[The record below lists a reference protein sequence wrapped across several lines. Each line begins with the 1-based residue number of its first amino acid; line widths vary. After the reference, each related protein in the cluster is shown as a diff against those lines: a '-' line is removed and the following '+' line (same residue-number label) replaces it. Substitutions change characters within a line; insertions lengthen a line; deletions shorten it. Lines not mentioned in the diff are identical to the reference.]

1 MFFLFEFHL
10 SVEVAI
16 VTSMEA
22 RLQWQFD
29 GWKAPIGRLQV
40 SSFLPS
46 CFEDVSDVVDV
57 LLLLMM
63 IMLVMMKM
71 LESLL
76 IMITVMM
83 MMTTSFHLLLSL
95 WCNDDEDNKQKHIFF
110 FWWRSWWSTS
120 QVLPGATNWRFAD
133 IVSNLLQPVQKYSFL
148 HLLII
153 FWYLFLNLPMSY
165 PTFQHPSKNI
175 FFCICFQLGYQVT
188 RFFDPVSVSIRY
200 LSTKKSATAGCDKY
214 QLLL

>member
-1 MFFLFEFHL
+1 MQTKNVFLFSNFICQL
-10 SVEVAI
+10 K
-16 VTSMEA
+16 
-22 RLQWQFD
+22 LQLWHQWKQGFNGNLTEGANWQIA
-29 GWKAPIGRLQV
+29 GIL
-40 SSFLPS
+40 LPS
-46 CFEDVSDVVDV
+46 SCDVVDV

-63 IMLVMMKM
+63 IMLVTMKM

-120 QVLPGATNWRFAD
+120 QVLQGATNWRFAD

-175 FFCICFQLGYQVT
+175 FFCIYFQLGYQVT